1 VSTIKVDDWLKDKLI
16 RLQSVTQ
23 MDEKTPS
30 YNEIVKNAIKAQALT
45 PILMRYI
52 YARLGDWN
60 PYDVLSW
67 FYEEQRATID
77 EELVE
82 AYARLI
88 VETGSPLRGD

>member
-1 VSTIKVDDWLKDKLI
+1 
-16 RLQSVTQ
+16 
-23 MDEKTPS
+23 
-30 YNEIVKNAIKAQALT
+30 
-45 PILMRYI
+45 
-52 YARLGDWN
+52 
-60 PYDVLSW
+60 VLSW